1 MTDEFKKLVQQQ
13 FSQNAESYATSA
25 THGRG
30 ASLGR
35 VVELTRPQFADRA
48 LDVATA
54 AGHTAMALAPHVRS
68 VVGLD
73 LTLAMFVPAARLA
86 GERGLTNIAWLAG
99 DVERMPVASGS
110 FEIVV
115 CRISLHHWPDA
126 ARGIQEM
133 TRAARSG
140 GRIVLVDNVVPD
152 DARLAEFVNHYERVR
167 DPSHHGCYSLKEL
180 QAMFVAAGLCI
191 ESTEQSAKPIDF
203 DDWVQRMQVPIPLIA
218 ELQLMLQTPEAAATL
233 RPESPAGVLQF
244 YLSEAIITALK
255 A

>member
-1 MTDEFKKLVQQQ
+1 MTDERKKLVQQQ
-13 FSQNAESYATSA
+13 FSQNAESYATSL

-35 VVELTRPQFADRA
+35 VVELTRPQSDDRA

-86 GERGLTNIAWLAG
+86 HERGLSNIVWLAG
-99 DVERMPVASGS
+99 DVERMPVADGS

-133 TRAARSG
+133 ERTAKPG

-152 DARLAEFVNHYERVR
+152 DAHLAEFVNRYERVR
-167 DPSHHGCYSLKEL
+167 DPSHHWCYSLKEL
-180 QAMFVAAGLCI
+180 QAMFVAAGLRI
-191 ESTEQSAKPIDF
+191 ESTEQSAKPIGF
-203 DDWVQRMQVPIPLIA
+203 DDWVKRMQVPIPLIA
-218 ELQLMLQTPEAAATL
+218 DLKLMLQTPEAAATL
-233 RPESPAGVLQF
+233 RAESPNGGLQF
-244 YLSEAIITALK
+244 YLSEVIITAVK
-255 A
+255 D

>member
-1 MTDEFKKLVQQQ
+1 MTDEQKKLVQQQ
-13 FSQNAESYATSA
+13 FARNAESYATSL

-30 ASLGR
+30 ASLAR
-35 VVELTRPQFADRA
+35 AVELARPQSGDRA

-86 GERGLTNIAWLAG
+86 RERGLTNIHWLAG
-99 DVERMPVASGS
+99 DVERMPVASAS

-133 TRAARSG
+133 ARAARPA
-140 GRIVLVDNVVPD
+140 GRVVLVDNFVPD
-152 DARLAEFVNHYERVR
+152 DAHLAEFVNHYERVR
-167 DPSHHGCYSLKEL
+167 DPSHHWCYSLNEL
-180 QAMFVAAGLCI
+180 QAMFVSAGLRI
-191 ESTEQSAKPIDF
+191 ESTEQADKPIGF
-203 DDWVQRMQVPIPLIA
+203 DDWVKRMQVPIPLIA
-218 ELQLMLQTPEAAATL
+218 DLKLMLQTPEAAATL
-233 RPESPAGVLQF
+233 RPESHNGVLQF
-244 YLSEAIITALK
+244 YLSEAIITASLH
-255 A
+255 

>member
-1 MTDEFKKLVQQQ
+1 VTEELKKLVQQQ
-13 FSQNAESYATSA
+13 FAKNAESYATSA
-25 THGRG
+25 SHGRG

-35 VVELTRPQFADRA
+35 AVELARPHATDRA

-86 GERGLTNIAWLAG
+86 RERGLANIAWLAG

-133 TRAARSG
+133 ARVARSG
-140 GRIVLVDNVVPD
+140 GRVVLVDNVVPD
-152 DARLAEFVNHYERVR
+152 DAHLAEFVNHYERVR
-167 DPSHHGCYSLKEL
+167 DPSHHRCYSLNQL
-180 QAMFVAAGLCI
+180 QTMFVAAGLRI
-191 ESTEQSAKPIDF
+191 ESTEQSDKAIGF
-203 DDWVQRMQVPIPLIA
+203 DDWVKRMQVPIPLIA
-218 ELQLMLQTPEAAATL
+218 DLRLMLQTPEAAATL
-233 RPESPAGVLQF
+233 RPESPSGVLQF
-244 YLSEAIITALK
+244 YLSEVIITAEK
-255 A
+255 G

>member
-1 MTDEFKKLVQQQ
+1 MTEELKKLVQQQ
-13 FSQNAESYATSA
+13 FSKNAESYATSA

-35 VVELTRPQFADRA
+35 VVELARPRSTDHA

-54 AGHTAMALAPHVRS
+54 AGHTAMALAPFVRG

-73 LTLAMFVPAARLA
+73 LTPAMFVPAARLA
-86 GERGLTNIAWLAG
+86 GERGLGNIAWLAG
-99 DVERMPVASGS
+99 DVERMPVASAS

-126 ARGIQEM
+126 AGGIREM
-133 TRAARSG
+133 ARAAKPGARV
-140 GRIVLVDNVVPD
+140 VLVDNVVPD

-167 DPSHHGCYSLKEL
+167 DPSHHWCYSLIEL
-180 QAMFVAAGLCI
+180 QAMFVAAGLRI
-191 ESTEQSAKPIDF
+191 ESSEQSDKPIGF
-203 DDWVQRMQVPIPLIA
+203 DDWVKRMQVPVPLIA
-218 ELQLMLQTPEAAATL
+218 DLKLMLQTPEAAATL
-233 RPESPAGVLQF
+233 RPFTAAGVLQF
-244 YLSEAIITALK
+244 NLSEVILTAVK